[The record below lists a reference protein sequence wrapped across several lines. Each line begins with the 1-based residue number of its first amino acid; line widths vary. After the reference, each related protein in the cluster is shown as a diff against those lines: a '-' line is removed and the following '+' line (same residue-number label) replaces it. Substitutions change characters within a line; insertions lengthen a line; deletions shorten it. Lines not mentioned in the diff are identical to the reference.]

1 MTIHGNKQD
10 NGWKQQF
17 RDIRRMLVMDT
28 GSTRLFYLTLLGTT
42 VIRFILAVWLPI
54 IGDEAYFIVWG
65 KHLDYG
71 YYDHTPLVGW
81 LLAGLLSISDAAWW
95 LRLPAVLIPTLL
107 GWFIY
112 QLLLSRNA
120 VTAPWVAMTFLVT
133 PVNVINILITTDTLL
148 ILFSFISA
156 WYFYRAVEEN
166 KSSWNFVLCGLF
178 LGLAFL
184 SKYFAVLLGTAY
196 GLYILV
202 FNRDRKSLTGLGLIL
217 LLVLPFA
224 GINILWNYNH
234 CWNNILFNFLNR
246 TAAAGI
252 DNIARGL
259 VYYFALLVYLFSPP
273 LIYFILRNHRKFPA
287 LWQDKFK
294 HVYLWLIVLP
304 LFLFLLL
311 LVLILH
317 KPIGLHWLLSFY
329 PFAFIAL
336 AEVLDTRQWRFMYYF
351 MIIFS
356 VVHVIVISSLML
368 MPPSTFSGKK
378 EAVQNLTF
386 GKHHD
391 EVLAKL
397 APYEKDYIF
406 ASISYSMAAV
416 ASYYAKKDFIV
427 IGIGS
432 HHAREDDRLTD
443 FASLDGKNILLF
455 KRTSKNIEQLKPFF
469 KSTEHK
475 TIVVRGATFE
485 ILLGNGFNYPKYR
498 REVLAVINKDFY
510 SIPDWLPTGKCEF
523 KSRYSFP

>member
-10 NGWKQQF
+10 KGWKQQF
-17 RDIRRMLVMDT
+17 RDVHRMLVMDT
-28 GSTRLFYLTLLGTT
+28 GNTRLFCLTLLGTT
-42 VIRFILAVWLPI
+42 FIRLVLAVWLPI
-54 IGDEAYFIVWG
+54 TGDEAYFIVWG

-81 LLAGLLSISDAAWW
+81 LLAGLLSISDATWW
-95 LRLPAVLIPTLL
+95 LRLPAVLVPALL

-112 QLLLSRNA
+112 QLLLSRNVA
-120 VTAPWVAMTFLVT
+120 TAPWVAMTFLVT
-133 PVNVINILITTDTLL
+133 PVNVINTLITTDTLL
-148 ILFSFISA
+148 ILFAFISA
-156 WYFYRAVEEN
+156 WYFYRAVEETQA
-166 KSSWNFVLCGLF
+166 SRDFVLCGLF
-178 LGLAFL
+178 LGLAFF

-202 FNRDRKSLTGLGLIL
+202 FKRDRKSWAGLGLIL

-234 CWNNILFNFLNR
+234 CWNNIMFNLFNR
-246 TAAAGI
+246 TSEE
-252 DNIARGL
+252 DNIALRL
-259 VYYFALLVYLFSPP
+259 VDYFAKLVYLFSPP
-273 LIYFILRNHRKFPA
+273 LVYFFLRNRKEFSV
-287 LWQDKFK
+287 LWQDKFI
-294 HVYLWLIVLP
+294 HVYLWLIGLP

-311 LVLILH
+311 LVSAQ
-317 KPIGLHWLLSFY
+317 IGLHWLLSFY
-329 PFAFIAL
+329 PFAFVAL
-336 AEVLDTRQWRFMYYF
+336 AGALDSRQWRFMYYF
-351 MIIFS
+351 MLIFS
-356 VVHVIVISSLML
+356 IVHVIVISSIML
-368 MPPSTFSGKK
+368 MPPSTFSGKN

-386 GKHHD
+386 GKYPD

-406 ASISYSMAAV
+406 ASISYSLAAV

-443 FASLDGKNILLF
+443 FAALDGKNILLF
-455 KRTSKNIEQLKPFF
+455 KRTSKYIENLKPYFNN
-469 KSTEHK
+469 TEHK

-498 REVLAVINKDFY
+498 HEVLTEINKDFY
-510 SIPDWLPTGKCEF
+510 SVPDWLPTGKCEF
-523 KSRYSFP
+523 KSRYSFL